1 MLSTLTNIIARQD
14 LLKSLTLSELQSST
28 AQMRLGWLWW
38 LLDPLLLMGVYW
50 GVMVIILGRGNI
62 RYEPYW
68 IFLFCG
74 LIAWKH
80 FAESAAKA
88 TNVLSAKDHL
98 IKSVPFP
105 TIILPIAIVFSSF
118 GFFLFGMGV
127 LLVFALGAALS
138 GALVQ
143 HSGDLLPL
151 LQLPGLMALQVL
163 IVTGIA
169 LPLACV
175 GALVRDLSPFIN
187 HFLRMAYYLSPGL
200 YGIDLIQRL
209 LTAEFGSEWGSKL
222 FNLYMLNPFAILIS
236 GYRDSIFYGEFMP
249 LYFWLILFLEAGV
262 LLFVGYRIYLY
273 YDRRVIKFL

>member
-1 MLSTLTNIIARQD
+1 MLSNLANIKARQD

-50 GVMVIILGRGNI
+50 GVMVVILGRGNI
-62 RYEPYW
+62 HYEPYW

-74 LIAWKH
+74 LVAWKH

-88 TNVLSAKDHL
+88 TNVLRAKDHL

-105 TIILPIAIVFSSF
+105 TIVLPIAVVFSGF
-118 GFFLFGMGV
+118 GFFLFGMAV
-127 LLVFALGAALS
+127 LLAFALIAAVFGS
-138 GALVQ
+138 LVQ
-143 HSGDLLPL
+143 HSGSVLPL
-151 LQLPGLMALQVL
+151 IQLPGLMVLQLL

-175 GALVRDLSPFIN
+175 GALIRDLSPFIS
-187 HFLRMAYYLSPGL
+187 HLLRMAYYLSPGL

-209 LTAEFGSEWGSKL
+209 LIEEFGPDRGGWL
-222 FNLYMLNPFAILIS
+222 FNFYMLNPFAILIS

-249 LYFWLILFLEAGV
+249 LSFWAILLLEAV
-262 LLFVGYRIYLY
+262 ALLFVGYRIYLY